1 MKISESNVIRF
12 HLQVLYGIS
21 VKKFKRNKGRWINS
35 GAKVFGVPLDNLARR
50 YIPEYGLVPCFLV
63 DACSLLL
70 DRIGTVG
77 LFRKPGSLTRI
88 KVLRAKLNRG
98 EESLSTAL
106 PYDVA
111 TLVKQ
116 FCRELPEPL
125 FPLELHDAL
134 LNAQTLPDPK
144 ERMAALQLL
153 SCLLP
158 ARNFSCLLYLFDF
171 LHKVAQR
178 CSDNLMTSSNL
189 ATVFLPCLLP
199 PPNKVEMSEGR
210 LELRVL
216 VLRTF
221 VEHPHIFGNRIIHLC
236 RISLR
241 DVSPHFVLYKFH
253 LGVIPKHVIDGMDFL
268 MNIHPL
274 KDAFKKKGNG
284 KRHSLKAPMKTSSW
298 SQSKP
303 KVRPAASLQTQSSTS
318 GDGPKLRRS
327 LGLMSFPN
335 IQPFRICMP
344 IADPGFRPAAAL
356 AGSKNAHKISVLS
369 AMDRLQFTNWRRRS
383 LP

>member
-70 DRIGTVG
+70 DRVGTVG

-199 PPNKVEMSEGR
+199 PPNKAEMSEGR

-221 VEHPHIFGNRIIHLC
+221 VEHPHIF
-236 RISLR
+236 
-241 DVSPHFVLYKFH
+241 
-253 LGVIPKHVIDGMDFL
+253 GVIPKHVIDGMDFL

-303 KVRPAASLQTQSSTS
+303 KVRPAASLPTQSSTS

-356 AGSKNAHKISVLS
+356 EGSKNAHKISVLS